1 MVIMKKRLKP
11 WLNNLLTFLIIF
23 IIGLIFLLIMAN
35 RVQYFNNNIEKCGSN
50 YCDK

>member
-1 MVIMKKRLKP
+1 MNKRLKP
-11 WLNNLLTFLIIF
+11 WVKDLLIFLITF

-35 RVQYFNNNIEKCGSN
+35 RTKYFNNNIEKCGSN